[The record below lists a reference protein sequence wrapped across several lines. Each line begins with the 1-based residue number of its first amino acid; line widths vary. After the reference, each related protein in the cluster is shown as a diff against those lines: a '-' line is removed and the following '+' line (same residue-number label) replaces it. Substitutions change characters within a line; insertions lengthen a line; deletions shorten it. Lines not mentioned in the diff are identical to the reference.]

1 MGSGPAGLFTA
12 KKLLNEMNNISVHI
26 YEKDPVPTGLIRY
39 GMAPDHEK
47 IKRVADE
54 LLAIHKY
61 PGFKLFQGVEIV
73 HQ

>member
-1 MGSGPAGLFTA
+1 MFTA
-12 KKLLNEMNNISVHI
+12 KKILNEMNNVSVHL
-26 YEKDPVPTGLIRY
+26 YEKDLIPTGLIRY

-61 PGFKLFQGVEIV
+61 PNFKLFSGVNIV
-73 HQ
+73 PFTYVE